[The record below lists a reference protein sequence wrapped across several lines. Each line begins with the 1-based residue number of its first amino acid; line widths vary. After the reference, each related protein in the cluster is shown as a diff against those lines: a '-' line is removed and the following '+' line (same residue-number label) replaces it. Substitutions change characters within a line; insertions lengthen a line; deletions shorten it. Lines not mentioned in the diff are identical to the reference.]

1 MPLFKRTPVGTIAAE
16 ICDTKDFKLKES
28 QGIIA
33 EGIAVGPVVRTED
46 GASSLLAAC
55 HLMYVHKE
63 DVDHDQL
70 MLSVDM
76 KILEEHGIVLH
87 FKHEEADVTI
97 V

>member
-33 EGIAVGPVVRTED
+33 EGIAVGPVVRQED

-63 DVDHDQL
+63 DVGQL